1 MDERLIAAIAS
12 FSGGIREILPAIE
25 IAATRT
31 MSAFVD

>member
-12 FSGGIREILPAIE
+12 FSGGIRKIFPAIE

-31 MSAFVD
+31 MSAYAD